1 MVVGDFEGTPKLDYW
16 GGSGSL
22 RSAVV
27 TLERSGEKGSPTTYP
42 VTTR

>member
-1 MVVGDFEGTPKLDYW
+1 MVVGDFKGTPKLDW

-22 RSAVV
+22 RSAVM
-27 TLERSGEKGSPTTYP
+27 TLERSGEKGSPTIYL

>member
-1 MVVGDFEGTPKLDYW
+1 MVVGDFEGTPKLDW

-27 TLERSGEKGSPTTYP
+27 TLERSGEKGSLTAYP
-42 VTTR
+42 ATTR